1 MQLLNWVHQHAGK
14 LDVLARRQLIQA
26 HRPLRRVPCFL
37 QNLAQGLLHRL
48 IKVPVIVQLKE
59 IPEEGLTNSV
69 SRVGG
74 IARRR
79 IHRELPICNGVAA
92 RLSIADIRRLLE
104 QESVARITYD
114 RPVRALLDV
123 ATPAVGAAT
132 GQQVGFTGRGVTV
145 AVLDTGIYPH
155 PDLTQPVN
163 RIVGFRDFVNGRTEP
178 YDDNGHGTHCAGDVA
193 ANGGQSGGRYRG
205 PAPEASLVGVKVLNA
220 QGAGSLSTV
229 IQGIDWVVQNRDA
242 FDIRV
247 LSMSLGS
254 PPAGPPSQ
262 DPVVQAVEAAWNSGI
277 AVAVAAGNEGPESG
291 TISSPGDSPRVI
303 TVGAVDDRRTVPQ
316 NDDVVASFSSRGPT
330 SEGVTKPDITAP
342 GVGIISLRAPG
353 SFLDKMMKNARVG
366 DWYFRLSGTSMATPI
381 VAGTIAQ
388 LLQKNPAMTPDEV
401 KAALMDNSFDLGE
414 DPNAQ
419 GRGEVRVGGL
429 L

>member
-1 MQLLNWVHQHAGK
+1 
-14 LDVLARRQLIQA
+14 
-26 HRPLRRVPCFL
+26 
-37 QNLAQGLLHRL
+37 
-48 IKVPVIVQLKE
+48 
-59 IPEEGLTNSV
+59 
-69 SRVGG
+69 
-74 IARRR
+74 
-79 IHRELPICNGVAA
+79 
-92 RLSIADIRRLLE
+92 
-104 QESVARITYD
+104 
-114 RPVRALLDV
+114 
-123 ATPAVGAAT
+123 
-132 GQQVGFTGRGVTV
+132 
-145 AVLDTGIYPH
+145 
-155 PDLTQPVN
+155 
-163 RIVGFRDFVNGRTEP
+163 
-178 YDDNGHGTHCAGDVA
+178 
-193 ANGGQSGGRYRG
+193 
-205 PAPEASLVGVKVLNA
+205 
-220 QGAGSLSTV
+220 
-229 IQGIDWVVQNRDA
+229 
-242 FDIRV
+242 
-247 LSMSLGS
+247 S

-414 DPNAQ
+414 NPNAQ